1 MTIKCKKCSMHEQCI
16 CDASADECIIRKQSY
31 NKAIDDIIGKCK
43 SAMFSESDEITL
55 SDIHQGT
62 NSGLSMAI
70 HFAEQ
75 LKEANRT
82 MTNQEARQIV
92 QNFPNWNMDDQWLFD
107 AEMKELVKVLDNA
120 LENIIEIKNHKITL
134 SDLENYM
141 KFEDECVKKNFTL
154 KSLLEAREKQ
164 IAKKPTPIDYEKY
177 INITANA
184 KFLRGAF
191 WCPCCK
197 HVINSGAFCQDCG
210 QKMDWS
216 EEDE

>member
-1 MTIKCKKCSMHEQCI
+1 MLEETQHRTI
-16 CDASADECIIRKQSY
+16 
-31 NKAIDDIIGKCK
+31 
-43 SAMFSESDEITL
+43 
-55 SDIHQGT
+55 
-62 NSGLSMAI
+62 
-70 HFAEQ
+70 AEQ
-75 LKEANRT
+75 EAINRLSFIRGALLVET
-82 MTNQEARQIV
+82 KPEIIPSEKNIKL
-92 QNFPNWNMDDQWLFD
+92 MD
-107 AEMKELVKVLDNA
+107 AAIEA

-134 SDLENYM
+134 LDLENYM

-210 QKMDWS
+210 QKIDWS